1 MNDPMN
7 GVSNEEFLLHLREEF
22 TVIHNSNF
30 FFRDLHYGVMSFLK
44 ARGKKVGFD
53 QAEGIARETAGRLV
67 AGGIFTKIDDRSWR
81 INFPRFALPRIE
93 KAAAPAPAAAAP
105 KPVAAP
111 APAASSP
118 AAATSAPTP
127 AAK

>member
-1 MNDPMN
+1 MSDPMN

-53 QAEGIARETAGRLV
+53 QAEAIARETAGRLV
-67 AGGIFTKIDDRSWR
+67 TGGIFTKIDDRSWR
-81 INFPRFALPRIE
+81 INFPRFALPRAD
-93 KAAAPAPAAAAP
+93 KPAAPATP
-105 KPVAAP
+105 KPPVPAAP
-111 APAASSP
+111 AQAASASP
-118 AAATSAPTP
+118 P